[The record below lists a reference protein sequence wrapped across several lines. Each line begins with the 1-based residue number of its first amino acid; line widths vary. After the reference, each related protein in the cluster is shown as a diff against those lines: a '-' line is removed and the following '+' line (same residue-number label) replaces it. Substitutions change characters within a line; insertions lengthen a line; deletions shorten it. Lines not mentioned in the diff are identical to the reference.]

1 MQALITQH
9 QQIHRCYTAMLMAVG
24 PFFRKG
30 GGLSLAALL
39 MNRQASALES
49 LLDPL
54 WLAVLPCQLESI
66 RSMNVA
72 IGLR

>member
-1 MQALITQH
+1 
-9 QQIHRCYTAMLMAVG
+9 MLHCHANGSRPVF
-24 PFFRKG
+24 PKG
-30 GGLSLAALL
+30 GGLSLAAPLL

-66 RSMNVA
+66 RSRNVA